1 MKKRIS
7 IFILVA
13 TLMITSLNVLAG
25 STNRS
30 LGNGALAKLNAYAN
44 SIVATTTGSPSGT
57 PDSEIRTIAYG
68 NYGNPG
74 QYSAVSSSGV
84 TRASVTPPT
93 STFYMG
99 SSSHRSGAYSDYLSV
114 YV

>member
-13 TLMITSLNVLAG
+13 TLMISSLNVLAG

-30 LGNGALAKLNAYAN
+30 LGDGALATLNAN
-44 SIVATTTGSPSGT
+44 LSSVVAMTTGSPAGT
-57 PDSEIRTIAYG
+57 EYIRTVVYG
-68 NYGNPG
+68 NYGSTANSSVT
-74 QYSAVSSSGV
+74 SASGG
-84 TRASVTPPT
+84 TYAAVTPPT
-93 STFYMG
+93 STFYRG
-99 SSSHRSGAYSDYLSV
+99 ASSHQSGVYYEYLDV